1 MQNLKTETDEQ
12 LVKLYEDGNDA
23 AFDVLLDRYQKSV
36 YGYILTIVCDV
47 DRADDIFQDTFFK
60 AIHYIRSHRYV
71 DSGKFQAWLIRIARN
86 LICDTHRRKAPIVDI
101 ADEKER
107 ARVMENPTMA
117 VGSIEDDLHNAQTV
131 SDLTSMITYLPEPQQ
146 EVVRMRIFEN
156 RSFKEIAQLTNCSIN
171 TALGRMRY
179 AVINL
184 RRMAATRDLT
194 LVEYD

>member
-1 MQNLKTETDEQ
+1 MRIPAGKGARPMANNAKEPLFHIAQ
-12 LVKLYEDGNDA
+12 
-23 AFDVLLDRYQKSV
+23 R
-36 YGYILTIVCDV
+36 
-47 DRADDIFQDTFFK
+47 
-60 AIHYIRSHRYV
+60 
-71 DSGKFQAWLIRIARN
+71 DSIEWWKAWLIRIARN